1 VCSRDLTFNNIE
13 NTININGIDFIVK
26 IHNTNE
32 PTKHFNIPLKYTY
45 SAALDRAKTKGNLF
59 ALKNDYIVD
68 NTKEYYGE
76 YHVNYYDLIC
86 RIVKITRDTTI
97 REAQEKIKAWLLQ
110 HETKPE
116 APQA

>member
-1 VCSRDLTFNNIE
+1 VWSNDLTFSDIE
-13 NTININGIDFIVK
+13 NATGVNGVDFIVK

-32 PTKHFNIPLKYTY
+32 PAKHFNIPLKYTY
-45 SAALDRAKTKGNLF
+45 PAALDRAKTKDDLF

-68 NTKEYYGE
+68 NTQEYYGE

-97 REAQEKIKAWLLQ
+97 CKAQEKIKTWLLQ
-110 HETKPE
+110 HETKTEVPP
-116 APQA
+116 A